1 MNITLEKS
9 SNVNAKLIVA
19 LVEEDYKSQ
28 VEKTLKDYRKRANIK
43 GFRPGTVPMT
53 VVQKMFGKSVLLEE
67 INNLLGSSVQEYIK
81 ESKLNIVGDP
91 MPVVEDQESIDWNT
105 QKEFTFSYELG
116 LAGDFT
122 VDFDAIPAVTS
133 YEIQATEKEVE
144 ETIDNLKKQF
154 AEQIHADSVEDGDM
168 IFGTFSQGEW
178 SEKSAIPTKSIK
190 DEAKATF
197 VGAAKGA
204 TLTFDI
210 DNVFVDEKSKGLATN
225 KKGDD
230 VAALTGEVSFAIE
243 DITRQGAT
251 ELNQELF
258 DKVLGAGKVS
268 SEEEFRKEILSIIES
283 NYVRESEYLLRI
295 DAEKAL
301 LENISIELP
310 EEFLKEWLVKVNEGK
325 FTMEQIEADFEAVKR
340 DVRWNFIKNEIADKF
355 EVKVD
360 YPEVI
365 EKTKDMVRGQ
375 FGMYGPGDAQ
385 MEEMIERIANGYLT
399 DKSKKDNFMNMFNQV
414 YADKVAAVIVEKVK
428 VEKKLSMLKN
438 SKLSLVHN

>member
-1 MNITLEKS
+1 
-9 SNVNAKLIVA
+9 
-19 LVEEDYKSQ
+19 
-28 VEKTLKDYRKRANIK
+28 
-43 GFRPGTVPMT
+43 
-53 VVQKMFGKSVLLEE
+53 VL
-67 INNLLGSSVQEYIK
+67 
-81 ESKLNIVGDP
+81 
-91 MPVVEDQESIDWNT
+91 
-105 QKEFTFSYELG
+105 
-116 LAGDFT
+116 
-122 VDFDAIPAVTS
+122 
-133 YEIQATEKEVE
+133 
-144 ETIDNLKKQF
+144 
-154 AEQIHADSVEDGDM
+154 
-168 IFGTFSQGEW
+168 
-178 SEKSAIPTKSIK
+178 
-190 DEAKATF
+190 
-197 VGAAKGA
+197 
-204 TLTFDI
+204 
-210 DNVFVDEKSKGLATN
+210 
-225 KKGDD
+225 
-230 VAALTGEVSFAIE
+230 
-243 DITRQGAT
+243 
-251 ELNQELF
+251 LNQELF

>member
-53 VVQKMFGKSVLLEE
+53 VVQKMFGKSVLLDE

-105 QKEFTFSYELG
+105 QKEFTFTYELG

-122 VDFDAIPAVTS
+122 VDFDAIPAITS

-154 AEQIHADSVEDGDM
+154 AEQIHAESVEDGDM

-230 VAALTGEVSFAIE
+230 VAALAGEVSFAIE

-365 EKTKDMVRGQ
+365 EKTKDMIRGQ

-428 VEKKLSMLKN
+428 VEKKAIDVEEFKTIAGA
-438 SKLSLVHN
+438 

>member
-53 VVQKMFGKSVLLEE
+53 VVQKMFGKSVLLDE

-105 QKEFTFSYELG
+105 QKEFTFTYELG

-122 VDFDAIPAVTS
+122 VDFDAIPAITS

-154 AEQIHADSVEDGDM
+154 AEQIHAESVEDGDM

-204 TLTFDI
+204 TLTFNI

-428 VEKKLSMLKN
+428 VEKKAIDVEEFKTIAGA
-438 SKLSLVHN
+438 

>member
-53 VVQKMFGKSVLLEE
+53 VVQKMFGKSVLLDE

-105 QKEFTFSYELG
+105 QKEFTFTYELG

-122 VDFDAIPAVTS
+122 VDFDAIPAITS

-154 AEQIHADSVEDGDM
+154 AEQIHAESVEDGDM

-428 VEKKLSMLKN
+428 VEKKAIDVEEFKTIAGA
-438 SKLSLVHN
+438 

>member
-53 VVQKMFGKSVLLEE
+53 VVQKMFGKSVLLDE

-105 QKEFTFSYELG
+105 QKEFTFTYELG

-122 VDFDAIPAVTS
+122 VDFDAIPAITS

-154 AEQIHADSVEDGDM
+154 AEQIHAESVEDGDM

-230 VAALTGEVSFAIE
+230 VAALAGEVSFAIE

-428 VEKKLSMLKN
+428 VEKKAIDVEEFKTIAGA
-438 SKLSLVHN
+438 

>member
-81 ESKLNIVGDP
+81 ENKLNIVGDP

-122 VDFDAIPAVTS
+122 VDFDAIPAITS

-144 ETIDNLKKQF
+144 ETIESLKKQF
-154 AEQIHADSVEDGDM
+154 AEQIHAESVEDGDM

-190 DEAKATF
+190 DEAKAIF
-197 VGAAKGA
+197 VGAAKEA

-399 DKSKKDNFMNMFNQV
+399 DKAKKDNFMNMFNQV

-428 VEKKLSMLKN
+428 VEKKAIDVEEFKTIAGA
-438 SKLSLVHN
+438 

>member
-154 AEQIHADSVEDGDM
+154 AEQIHAESVEDGDM

-197 VGAAKGA
+197 VGAEKGA

-360 YPEVI
+360 YPEVV

-428 VEKKLSMLKN
+428 VEKKAIDVEEFKTIAGA
-438 SKLSLVHN
+438 

>member
-1 MNITLEKS
+1 
-9 SNVNAKLIVA
+9 
-19 LVEEDYKSQ
+19 
-28 VEKTLKDYRKRANIK
+28 
-43 GFRPGTVPMT
+43 
-53 VVQKMFGKSVLLEE
+53 
-67 INNLLGSSVQEYIK
+67 
-81 ESKLNIVGDP
+81 
-91 MPVVEDQESIDWNT
+91 
-105 QKEFTFSYELG
+105 
-116 LAGDFT
+116 
-122 VDFDAIPAVTS
+122 
-133 YEIQATEKEVE
+133 
-144 ETIDNLKKQF
+144 
-154 AEQIHADSVEDGDM
+154 
-168 IFGTFSQGEW
+168 
-178 SEKSAIPTKSIK
+178 
-190 DEAKATF
+190 
-197 VGAAKGA
+197 
-204 TLTFDI
+204 
-210 DNVFVDEKSKGLATN
+210 
-225 KKGDD
+225 
-230 VAALTGEVSFAIE
+230 LTGEVSFAIE

-375 FGMYGPGDAQ
+375 FGMYYS
-385 MEEMIERIANGYLT
+385 M
-399 DKSKKDNFMNMFNQV
+399 
-414 YADKVAAVIVEKVK
+414 
-428 VEKKLSMLKN
+428 MLKW
-438 SKLSLVHN
+438 KK

>member
-133 YEIQATEKEVE
+133 YEIQATEKEIE

-168 IFGTFSQGEW
+168 IFGTFTQGEW
-178 SEKSAIPTKSIK
+178 SEKTAIPTKSIK

-197 VGAAKGA
+197 VGAEKGA

-230 VAALTGEVSFAIE
+230 VAALTGEVSFTIE
-243 DITRQGAT
+243 DITRQGVT

-310 EEFLKEWLVKVNEGK
+310 EEFLKKWLVKVNEGK

-360 YPEVI
+360 YPEVV

-428 VEKKLSMLKN
+428 VEKKAIDVEEFKTIAGA
-438 SKLSLVHN
+438 

>member
-53 VVQKMFGKSVLLEE
+53 VVQKMFGKSVLLDE

-105 QKEFTFSYELG
+105 QKEFTFTYELG

-122 VDFDAIPAVTS
+122 VDFDAIPAITS

-154 AEQIHADSVEDGDM
+154 TEQIHAESVEDGDM

-428 VEKKLSMLKN
+428 VEKKAIDVEEFKTIAGA
-438 SKLSLVHN
+438 

>member
-122 VDFDAIPAVTS
+122 VDFDAIPAITS

-154 AEQIHADSVEDGDM
+154 AEQIHAESVEDGDM

-360 YPEVI
+360 YPEVV

-385 MEEMIERIANGYLT
+385 MEEMIERIATGYLT

-428 VEKKLSMLKN
+428 VEKKAIDVEAFKTIAGA
-438 SKLSLVHN
+438 